1 MTTGHKIKLPKSK
14 TLTKDGKIKD
24 RPTGNVSARIRQR
37 KSKKVRPVRKS
48 A

>member
-1 MTTGHKIKLPKSK
+1 MTTGHRIKLDRSK
-14 TLTKDGKIKD
+14 TLGKDGKIKD
-24 RPTGNVSARIRQR
+24 RPTGDVSKRIRQR